1 MPTDTTRPLS
11 IADRKRSIEADATL
25 DQMYSYFTRDEM
37 PRPVVSELDARKA
50 A

>member
-1 MPTDTTRPLS
+1 MPTDTNRPLS
-11 IADRKRSIEADATL
+11 IADRKRNIDADAAL

-37 PRPVVSELDARKA
+37 PRPVISELDARRA

>member
-1 MPTDTTRPLS
+1 MSTANTKPLS
-11 IADRKRSIEADATL
+11 IAERKRSMDADSAL

-37 PRPVVSELDARKA
+37 PRPVISELDARRA